1 MVWAIMEK
9 RIEKMNPK
17 TIEELKQCISDVWDG
32 LTWQTINGL
41 IRNVALEVFFL
52 NTLMKFDFDFQ
63 FVSF

>member
-32 LTWQTINGL
+32 LTWQTINGH
-41 IRNVALEVFFL
+41 IRNVVLEVFF
-52 NTLMKFDFDFQ
+52 
-63 FVSF
+63 